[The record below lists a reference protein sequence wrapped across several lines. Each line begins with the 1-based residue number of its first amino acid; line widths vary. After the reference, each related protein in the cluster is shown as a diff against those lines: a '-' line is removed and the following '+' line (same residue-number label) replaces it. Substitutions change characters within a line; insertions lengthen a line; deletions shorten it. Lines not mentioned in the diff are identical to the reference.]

1 VVEISVCPPSSP
13 EVRCTVLQSLGLP
26 LEAPLTRIGIP
37 EILCKLQF
45 RYNYCVHVWG
55 QITGLSKG
63 DALALSYTIHAAKVL
78 DHIFLEQEWRTNPAL
93 KLWLEKQAEKSE
105 LDRLKF
111 AYYLINK
118 SPWYPAISYLEICTF
133 WFHDQE

>member
-1 VVEISVCPPSSP
+1 MHPDLSVHPDICAAFSFIEKRVPCTTRWFEISVCPPSSP

-45 RYNYCVHVWG
+45 RYNYHVHVWG

-78 DHIFLEQEWRTNPAL
+78 DRIFLEQVFLFVWGIFLLGSRIMITL
-93 KLWLEKQAEKSE
+93 
-105 LDRLKF
+105 
-111 AYYLINK
+111 
-118 SPWYPAISYLEICTF
+118 
-133 WFHDQE
+133 

>member
-1 VVEISVCPPSSP
+1 MCPPSSP

-45 RYNYCVHVWG
+45 TYNYHVHVWG

-78 DHIFLEQEWRTNPAL
+78 DRIFLEQVFLFVWGIFLLGSRIMITL
-93 KLWLEKQAEKSE
+93 
-105 LDRLKF
+105 
-111 AYYLINK
+111 
-118 SPWYPAISYLEICTF
+118 
-133 WFHDQE
+133 